1 MNRYTVLSDENRN
14 KTFWNALCGCNL
26 TGKRVLVIGDEILAL
41 FAAKAGADQVYICI
55 DNNATDILL
64 KKNNKIK
71 IIRKNICNCKLSN
84 FGNKKVHIILSEW
97 MGICLFHGRKLE
109 SVIYARDKFLIR
121 KGIMLPSKANLC
133 ISLIENNEKREDN
146 DDDLEFWKTNGEN
159 HDQNFKELYDIDI
172 SELHE
177 HAVRDFYTHIIAQR
191 ADKKNII
198 SDFAS
203 FEFDLM
209 TIQKKDLKKFTLPIK
224 KLKILK
230 QTLLAGLCFYFTTEF
245 CDFQGQHVTT
255 LTTEPGIYNHW
266 KQGIAYFSQ
275 LLPIDKDVE
284 CDLKIL
290 YKINDEKSYNI
301 TCELMID
308 ENRYIKTCNTNVEY
322 I

>member
-1 MNRYTVLSDENRN
+1 
-14 KTFWNALCGCNL
+14 
-26 TGKRVLVIGDEILAL
+26 
-41 FAAKAGADQVYICI
+41 
-55 DNNATDILL
+55 
-64 KKNNKIK
+64 
-71 IIRKNICNCKLSN
+71 
-84 FGNKKVHIILSEW
+84 

-230 QTLLAGLCFYFTTEF
+230 QTLLAGLCFYFTAEF